1 MKKRMRLKKENF
13 FLKREPIRTWNEIK
27 RIEFRIVGLLLV
39 EDWGMKTKKKKKN
52 ANKQGNYQKERG
64 ESEKKLKK
72 QKKFWK

>member
-1 MKKRMRLKKENF
+1 MRLKKENF

-52 ANKQGNYQKERG
+52 ANK
-64 ESEKKLKK
+64 
-72 QKKFWK
+72 